1 MRNVFCRCWQ
11 SHACIDDA
19 NNFCLLCRHC
29 INLFLVL
36 FPMHI
41 EMLCEIYKVSEIWSA
56 PLRDAWVRL
65 LIMQTF
71 WCFGCFWQWHLRC
84 TLVSLAF
91 TPFGC
96 KRFWRPGAHH
106 LDHAVVNISFRLRED
121 RQLDEHAGSRMVQS
135 TLHNGI
141 LATAELEPHYSCHS
155 RATAGLKRAASENC
169 YFPQPSSW
177 GLQLSMTTRLCFLR
191 SLFKPSIICW
201 YCQYCVD
208 FFWRLN
214 IQTTGCLLATGL
226 GFFAH
231 VRPLAVT

>member
-1 MRNVFCRCWQ
+1 MLAVSRMHRWCKQLLSSLPTLHKSFLGFV
-11 SHACIDDA
+11 SHAYRDVMWNLQSKRNLKCPTARRLGETSYYA
-19 NNFCLLCRHC
+19 NILVFRVLLT
-29 INLFLVL
+29 VA
-36 FPMHI
+36 P
-41 EMLCEIYKVSEIWSA
+41 KVYTGQS
-56 PLRDAWVRL
+56 
-65 LIMQTF
+65 
-71 WCFGCFWQWHLRC
+71 C
-84 TLVSLAF
+84 F

-201 YCQYCVD
+201 YCQYCID